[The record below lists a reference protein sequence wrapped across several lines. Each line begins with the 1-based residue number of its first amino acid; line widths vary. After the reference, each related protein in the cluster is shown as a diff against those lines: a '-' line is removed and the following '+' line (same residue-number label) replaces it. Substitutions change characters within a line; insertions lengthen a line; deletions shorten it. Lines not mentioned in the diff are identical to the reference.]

1 MSQAR
6 KHRGRATERLVAA
19 YWRANGWPWCEPNGA
34 SAAGAD
40 LTGTPGLAVEIKA
53 RANVALPAFMRQAQK
68 HAGAHLLPVL
78 ILRLNGQGPK
88 TVGDWPV
95 ILRHSDFLQLLDD
108 AGYTSKENRS

>member
-1 MSQAR
+1 
-6 KHRGRATERLVAA
+6 
-19 YWRANGWPWCEPNGA
+19 
-34 SAAGAD
+34 
-40 LTGTPGLAVEIKA
+40 
-53 RANVALPAFMRQAQK
+53 MRQAQK

-95 ILRHSDFLQLLDD
+95 VLRHSDFLQLLDD